1 LGEAQGLQYSALRG
15 EDKGARRMRLQGK
28 TALVTGGSSGIGAA
42 IALAFGKEGADVAV
56 NYHKGGDEANAIAQ
70 QLQKLGRR
78 SVALQADVSQVA
90 AAQALVAQT
99 VQAFGR
105 LDILVCSAGL
115 EIREPFLE
123 VSEAHY
129 DLVLGVNLKG
139 TYFAAQAAARQ
150 MVQQGGGGRLINIS
164 SIHEDVAFLNYSSYC
179 LSKGGV
185 RMFARTACQELAPHG
200 ITINNIAPGAVATPI
215 NTRTL
220 ESAQLLDELRALI
233 PLGRLAKPEEVASV
247 AVYLA
252 SDEAAYVTG
261 STYYIDGGMTRWNK
275 GL

>member
-1 LGEAQGLQYSALRG
+1 
-15 EDKGARRMRLQGK
+15 MRLQGK
-28 TALVTGGSSGIGAA
+28 AALVTGSSSGIGRA
-42 IALAFGKEGADVAV
+42 IALAFGQEGADVVVHYNRDSASA
-56 NYHKGGDEANAIAQ
+56 DEVVQ
-70 QLQKLGRR
+70 QLQTMGRK
-78 SVALQADVSQVA
+78 SAAFGADVSQVA
-90 AAQALVAQT
+90 AVQTLIDQAVQAL
-99 VQAFGR
+99 GK

-123 VSEAHY
+123 VTEEHY
-129 DLVLGVNLKG
+129 DLVLDVNLKG
-139 TYFAAQAAARQ
+139 TYFAAQAAAQQ
-150 MVQQGGGGRLINIS
+150 MVKQGSGGRLINIS

-220 ESAQLLDELRALI
+220 QNTDLLNELKAVI
-233 PLGRLAKPEEVASV
+233 PVGRLATPEEVASV

-252 SDEAAYVTG
+252 SDDAAYVTG
-261 STYYIDGGMTRWNK
+261 STYYMDGGMTNWNK